1 MYILPNNMDSI
12 IHKHAA
18 NSSVLM
24 TADEI
29 NQYTGTTPISWEKPY
44 FFFRTE
50 LDLPVAPNWTEYNR
64 LKAEHIRHM
73 IPYKGKYFDY
83 VTHREYDTLNDW
95 VVDNGKTLDDIV
107 YGVNFVHRVN
117 AGHEQRGFVT
127 LETLIKHLEP
137 NFQFNVNNAEFNK
150 IQTELESIISRI
162 QAISD
167 KLKSLA

>member
-1 MYILPNNMDSI
+1 MDSI

-29 NQYTGTTPISWEKPY
+29 NQYTGSTPISWEKPY

-95 VVDNGKTLDDIV
+95 AVDNGKTVDDIV
-107 YGVNFVHRVN
+107 YGVNFVHRTFDACRQV
-117 AGHEQRGFVT
+117 GFVT
-127 LETLIKHLEP
+127 LETLIRHLEP
-137 NFQFNVNNAEFNK
+137 TFQLTKNQELIATIQRDLKAVINNLEAIAKK
-150 IQTELESIISRI
+150 IKKLE
-162 QAISD
+162 
-167 KLKSLA
+167 

>member
-1 MYILPNNMDSI
+1 MDSI

-50 LDLPVAPNWTEYNR
+50 LDLPVEPNWTEYNR

-83 VTHREYDTLNDW
+83 ITHREYNTLNDW
-95 VVDNGKTLDDIV
+95 AVDNGKTVDDIV
-107 YGVNFVHRVN
+107 YGVNFVHRTFD
-117 AGHEQRGFVT
+117 ACRQIGFVT
-127 LETLIKHLEP
+127 LETLIRHLEP
-137 NFQFNVNNAEFNK
+137 TFQLTKNQELIATIQRDLKAVINNLEAIAMK
-150 IQTELESIISRI
+150 IKKLE
-162 QAISD
+162 
-167 KLKSLA
+167 

>member
-1 MYILPNNMDSI
+1 MDSI

-95 VVDNGKTLDDIV
+95 AVDNGKTVNDIV
-107 YGVNFVHRVN
+107 YGVNFVHRTFDACRQV
-117 AGHEQRGFVT
+117 GFVT

-137 NFQFNVNNAEFNK
+137 NFQLTKNQELIATIQRDLKAVIDNLEAIAMK
-150 IQTELESIISRI
+150 IKKLE
-162 QAISD
+162 
-167 KLKSLA
+167 

>member
-1 MYILPNNMDSI
+1 MDSI

-50 LDLPVAPNWTEYNR
+50 LDLPVATNWTDYNQ

-95 VVDNGKTLDDIV
+95 AVDNGKTVNDIV

-117 AGHEQRGFVT
+117 CGYEQRGFVT
-127 LETLIKHLEP
+127 LETLIRHLEP
-137 NFQFNVNNAEFNK
+137 NFQLTKNQELIATIQRDLKAVINSLEAIAMK
-150 IQTELESIISRI
+150 IKKLE
-162 QAISD
+162 
-167 KLKSLA
+167 

>member
-1 MYILPNNMDSI
+1 MDSI

-95 VVDNGKTLDDIV
+95 AVDNGKTVNDIV
-107 YGVNFVHRVN
+107 YGVNFVHRTFDACRQV
-117 AGHEQRGFVT
+117 GFVT
-127 LETLIKHLEP
+127 LETLIRHLDP
-137 NFQFNVNNAEFNK
+137 TFQLTKNQELIATIQRDLKAVINSLEAIAMK
-150 IQTELESIISRI
+150 IKKLE
-162 QAISD
+162 
-167 KLKSLA
+167 

>member
-29 NQYTGTTPISWEKPY
+29 NQYTGSTPISWEKPY

-95 VVDNGKTLDDIV
+95 AVDNGKTVDDIV
-107 YGVNFVHRVN
+107 YGVNFVHRTFDACRQV
-117 AGHEQRGFVT
+117 GFVT
-127 LETLIKHLEP
+127 LETLIRHLEP
-137 NFQFNVNNAEFNK
+137 TFQLTKNQELIATIQRDLKAVINNLEAIAKK
-150 IQTELESIISRI
+150 IKKLE
-162 QAISD
+162 
-167 KLKSLA
+167 

>member
-1 MYILPNNMDSI
+1 MDSI

-50 LDLPVAPNWTEYNR
+50 MDLPVAPNWTKYNR

-95 VVDNGKTLDDIV
+95 AVDNGKTVDDIV

-117 AGHEQRGFVT
+117 AGYEQRGFVT

-137 NFQFNVNNAEFNK
+137 NFQLTKNQELIATIQRDLKAVINSLEAIAMK
-150 IQTELESIISRI
+150 IKKLE
-162 QAISD
+162 
-167 KLKSLA
+167 